1 MHDDRTPRGW
11 PLPHEENYLEEDVT
25 RLREAL
31 TTADADLTTFNSAL
45 TATTEAL
52 ERKAD
57 AAETKSALALKADAA
72 ATESALSQKADAVS
86 TENALSLKADAAAM
100 AQALA
105 LKANNANGVEWVD
118 FGMDTGLRTCRIPA
132 TQYGFAVV
140 RGIGLFFRDPAAD
153 DPADGETCILP
164 AEGVSGRWILLV
176 PDADWL
182 FALSRKEC
190 EELRSIVADLE
201 DSQKLKLLDA
211 SAELTWSAIPQ
222 AGGTQEQ
229 TIPFP
234 GAALGDGVFVVPPP
248 GLVSGV
254 VYGGYVKDSGTVAV
268 RCVNATGSP
277 VTPAKASWTVKII
290 KEA

>member
-11 PLPHEENYLEEDVT
+11 PLPHEDNNLEEDVT

-45 TATTEAL
+45 TATTEAM

-57 AAETKSALALKADAA
+57 AAETKIALAL
-72 ATESALSQKADAVS
+72 KADAVS

>member
-31 TTADADLTTFNSAL
+31 TAADADLTTFNSAL

-105 LKANNANGVEWVD
+105 LKANNANGVERVD

-140 RGIGLFFRDPAAD
+140 RGIGLFFMDPAAD

-164 AEGVSGRWILLV
+164 AKGVSGRWILLV
-176 PDADWL
+176 PDAD
-182 FALSRKEC
+182 
-190 EELRSIVADLE
+190 
-201 DSQKLKLLDA
+201 
-211 SAELTWSAIPQ
+211 
-222 AGGTQEQ
+222 
-229 TIPFP
+229 
-234 GAALGDGVFVVPPP
+234 
-248 GLVSGV
+248 VSGM
-254 VYGGYVKDSGTVAV
+254 GLG
-268 RCVNATGSP
+268 P
-277 VTPAKASWTVKII
+277 
-290 KEA
+290 